1 MVWVDVVHLN
11 SDMVVWGVGSD
22 EAKKSL
28 VALDVSG
35 SALFQIIS
43 MGGGLLLGSLYSI

>member
-1 MVWVDVVHLN
+1 MHPDF
-11 SDMVVWGVGSD
+11 DMVVWGVGSD

-28 VALDVSG
+28 VSLDVSG
-35 SALFQIIS
+35 SALCQIIS